1 MHHRLHLDII
11 EAYDLKDLW
20 NLKVSYSLF
29 TCLFVD
35 NFFFWKTNIGF
46 FKSNHPKMQQ
56 VTFLKSNI
64 MILIWN
70 STNTKKSLANI
81 ATLGINKSINKNG
94 KQVNKLI
101 IPVVILCAQIRENV
115 IFPRVWLLLLSVVSE
130 LFCEWN

>member
-1 MHHRLHLDII
+1 
-11 EAYDLKDLW
+11 
-20 NLKVSYSLF
+20 
-29 TCLFVD
+29 
-35 NFFFWKTNIGF
+35 
-46 FKSNHPKMQQ
+46 MQQ

-115 IFPRVWLLLLSVVSE
+115 IFPRV
-130 LFCEWN
+130 